1 MLFLYY
7 YIYLIFLQHFL
18 MFIIEFWAF
27 TFYIK
32 TAKDCFFLCQPI
44 CVYATITA
52 SMCFEIDSGNVQKY
66 HTQLWILQYLNKIK
80 GKCSHSGWQLS
91 DVYEHV
97 LHRQSQRNSEDCR
110 FHHSGHVTLTFDN
123 FSKLHKW
130 IGID

>member
-7 YIYLIFLQHFL
+7 YIYLIFLQYFL

-27 TFYIK
+27 SFYIK
-32 TAKDCFFLCQPI
+32 NAKDCFFFCQPI

-52 SMCFEIDSGNVQKY
+52 SMRFENDSGHVQKY
-66 HTQLWILQYLNKIK
+66 HTQFWILQYLNNIK

-91 DVYEHV
+91 DVYENV
-97 LHRQSQRNSEDCR
+97 FHRQSQRNWKDCR
-110 FHHSGHVTLTFDN
+110 FHHSGHVTLMFDN
-123 FSKLHKW
+123 FSKFHKW